1 MSKRFVESEHKR
13 DERGRFAKMST
24 SELKKRQ
31 TIELDEKEDRL
42 FLPDEDLPRSVGA
55 RWANYEIL
63 LSDGSV
69 AHLQEG
75 SKLHHKEVIAGK
87 GRKRKI
93 DEIDGLLAKYG
104 GNPNEWIKV
113 KAFGTIVKPNGE
125 IEEIEIHWYEEPT
138 AGKVKLKE
146 KV

>member
-1 MSKRFVESEHKR
+1 MSKRFDESKHRR
-13 DERGRFAKMST
+13 DELGRFAKMET
-24 SELKKRQ
+24 SVLKKQQ
-31 TIELDEKEDRL
+31 TIKFDEEDRL

-55 RWANYEIL
+55 RWSNYEIL

-87 GRKRKI
+87 WRKRKI
-93 DEIDGLLAKYG
+93 DEIDGLIAKYG
-104 GNPNEWIKV
+104 GNPDEWIKV